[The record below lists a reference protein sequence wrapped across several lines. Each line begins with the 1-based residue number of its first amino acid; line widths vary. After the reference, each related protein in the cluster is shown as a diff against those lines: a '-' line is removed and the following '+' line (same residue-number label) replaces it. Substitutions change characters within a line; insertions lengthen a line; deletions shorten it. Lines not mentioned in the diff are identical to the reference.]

1 MIGFLRGVLI
11 IKQAPDLMLDVQG
24 VGYELQASMTT
35 FCQLPELQQEACLYT
50 HLSIRDDAHSLF
62 GFATVAERD
71 VFRVLLKVNGVGPK
85 MALAILSTFSVQDF
99 SHYVQQDDVS
109 ALTKIPGVGKKTAE
123 RLILDVRDRLPVNHK
138 PDLPLLAE
146 QAQSVDRHENP
157 QQSVKARES
166 EAVNALLALGYK
178 PAQASKMI
186 HQVLATHAEPAQE
199 SLSVEMM
206 IRQALKA
213 SIH

>member
-11 IKQAPDLMLDVQG
+11 IKQAPDLMLEVHG

-35 FCQLPELQQEACLYT
+35 FCQLPDVQNEVSLYT
-50 HLSIRDDAHSLF
+50 HLSIREDAHSLF
-62 GFATVAERD
+62 GFLSSAERD
-71 VFRVLLKVNGVGPK
+71 IFRVLLKVNGVGPK

-99 SHYVQQDDVS
+99 AHYVQQDDVS
-109 ALTKIPGVGKKTAE
+109 ALMKIPGVGKKTAE
-123 RLILDVRDRLPVNHK
+123 RLILDVRDRLPSHHEQA
-138 PDLPLLAE
+138 LPLLAQPSSANTTAE
-146 QAQSVDRHENP
+146 SH
-157 QQSVKARES
+157 QQIAKAREN

-178 PAQASKMI
+178 PVQASKMI
-186 HQVLATHAEPAQE
+186 HQVLANHVDNMDH
-199 SLSVEMM
+199 LSVEAI